1 MLHGIGLRPMS
12 AQEGDFALC
21 GERPKT
27 LSLDSANPFHKRAG
41 PQNVVTKTGS
51 KCVLSSVSQCP
62 KTVSLTNSLAQSPRG
77 ILRPRRNQC
86 RLCLLFK
93 SGEKGKI

>member
-27 LSLDSANPFHKRAG
+27 LSLDSASPLEKGLDPKPF
-41 PQNVVTKTGS
+41 VIKTGS
-51 KCVLSSVSQCP
+51 VCELSCVNETS